1 MKPSP
6 VVADEMFPEGVHG
19 RYLPFEMVADNMED
33 IVSKRQR
40 KDNVDSNDEGD
51 ESYDFFQAGGSG
63 PIVVDIAGDEKS
75 VHIDFY
81 NDFDDLFD
89 DNDLD

>member
-33 IVSKRQR
+33 I
-40 KDNVDSNDEGD
+40 
-51 ESYDFFQAGGSG
+51 AGGSG